1 MQIYVKIARPGARF
15 CPLPPEGGSK
25 KDLMKEVVQ
34 LKNAGIYQEGIK
46 VLQNVNLSV
55 SQAEFVYLIGKT
67 GSGKSSLMRTL
78 WGDLPLREGDGQVA
92 DVALTKLQPSSVP
105 VLRRRVG
112 MVFQDFQ
119 LFQHWTVDENLRF
132 VLDATGTHDKESQDR
147 IISDVC
153 TDVQLTSQVKRPVHM
168 LSGGEQQRAVIAR
181 AIINKPQI
189 LLADEPTGHLDPET
203 ADAILQ
209 LMRRLAKEHHTAILM
224 ATHNASVIER
234 FPGRVYRVQEGKVVE
249 VE

>member
-1 MQIYVKIARPGARF
+1 
-15 CPLPPEGGSK
+15 
-25 KDLMKEVVQ
+25 MKEVVQ
-34 LKNAGIYQEGIK
+34 LKNAGIYQEGVK

-55 SQAEFVYLIGKT
+55 SQAEFVYLIGRT

-92 DVALTKLQPSSVP
+92 DVPLTRLQPSSLP

-119 LFQHWTVDENLRF
+119 LFPQWTVDENLRF
-132 VLDATGTHDKESQDR
+132 VLDATGTHDQESQDR

-153 TDVQLTSQVKRPVHM
+153 SDVQLTAQINRPVHM

-189 LLADEPTGHLDPET
+189 LLADEPTGNLDPET
-203 ADAILQ
+203 ADNILQ

-224 ATHNASVIER
+224 ATHNNTVIER
-234 FPGRVYRVQEGKVVE
+234 FPGRVYRVQEGSVKE
-249 VE
+249 ME

>member
-1 MQIYVKIARPGARF
+1 
-15 CPLPPEGGSK
+15 
-25 KDLMKEVVQ
+25 MKEIVS
-34 LKNAGIYQEGIK
+34 LKNAGIYQEGVK
-46 VLQNVNLSV
+46 VLRDVNISV

-92 DVALTKLQPSSVP
+92 DISLAKIQDSSIP

-119 LFQHWTVDENLRF
+119 LFPQWTVDENLRF
-132 VLDATGTHDKESQDR
+132 VLDATGTNDKAEQDR
-147 IISDVC
+147 IIREVC
-153 TDVQLTSQVKRPVHM
+153 SDVQLTDQMNRPVHR

-181 AIINKPQI
+181 AVINKPQI
-189 LLADEPTGHLDPET
+189 ILADEPTGHLDPDT

-209 LMRRLAKEHHTAILM
+209 LMRKLAMEYHTAILM
-224 ATHNASVIER
+224 ATHNSHLIER
-234 FPGRVYRVQEGKVVE
+234 FPGRVYRVADGRVE
-249 VE
+249 EVD

>member
-1 MQIYVKIARPGARF
+1 
-15 CPLPPEGGSK
+15 
-25 KDLMKEVVQ
+25 MKEVVQ
-34 LKNAGIYQEGIK
+34 LKNAGIYQEGVK

-92 DVALTKLQPSSVP
+92 EVPLSKLQPSSLP

-119 LFQHWTVDENLRF
+119 LFPQWTVNENLRF
-132 VLDATGTHDKESQDR
+132 VLDATGTHEKEAQDR

-153 TDVQLTSQVKRPVHM
+153 TDVQLTNQVNRPVHM

-181 AIINKPQI
+181 AIINKPQS

-224 ATHNASVIER
+224 ATHNATVIER
-234 FPGRVYRVQEGKVVE
+234 FPGRVYRVKEGSVVE
-249 VE
+249 ME